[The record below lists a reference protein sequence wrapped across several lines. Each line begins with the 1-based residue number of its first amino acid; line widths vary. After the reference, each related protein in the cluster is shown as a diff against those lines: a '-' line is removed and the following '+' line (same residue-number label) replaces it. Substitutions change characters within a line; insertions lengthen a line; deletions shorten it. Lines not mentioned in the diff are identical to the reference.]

1 MIQIDYLA
9 EETKP
14 DHQSAEW
21 KPASDPLILLC
32 RKNQILCDKIV
43 WTGAISDQE
52 KLSYATQYLEIIQF
66 LDQHLIK

>member
-9 EETKP
+9 EEIKP

-21 KPASDPLILLC
+21 KPASDPLTLLC

-43 WTGAISDQE
+43 WTGTISDQE
-52 KLSYATQYLEIIQF
+52 KLSYTSQYIEIIQF